1 MKHNFTTVFCTVI
14 LLSVPL
20 NTAQAQSVTFSEVM
34 FDAKGVDTYD
44 EFIELFNYGET
55 DISLEGAFLIIN
67 GSIKNITGNY
77 TYSDLT
83 FSPNSY
89 ALILDKEYLINNE
102 PHTYDDF
109 IPDST
114 LLITITSSSFGLLNT
129 KPDTLFLISASGDI
143 LSSVITS
150 PDQSGGYSDE
160 KILIEGTN
168 DPENWGNS
176 VTLFGTPGFKNSIS
190 PKDYDLA
197 ITRFEIITSQELIE
211 AGQPVDFTLTVKNIG
226 LLDCSKAE
234 ILFGQD
240 INCDSILQP
249 EEIIYSTIESI
260 NAGDSLVLYP
270 SISDPNSGSSVL
282 IATVVL
288 DEDESSENNVAF
300 LELNVSFTI
309 NCLAINEFMYYP
321 NPEYEGEWIE
331 LFNTSSDTLNLK
343 DWTISDNKDEA
354 ALTREDFLLPSE
366 NYAIVA
372 NDSSTLKFWDIDSFF
387 IDCFA
392 SLPNLNDT
400 YDSIIVKD
408 LCGRRIDAIGYSK
421 SWGYSQGIS
430 LERKNPYTNSNNKE
444 NWGLSLATDGGTPGI
459 PNSILLKENDL
470 KWRADS
476 IKITPSYILPGD
488 SASIHI
494 AIQNNGLNNA
504 IGFSINLRYH
514 HNIDSISHAK
524 IILSKIF
531 KDTLRVQQL
540 LSDTLDWFLQFGGAG
555 YLNFQINYPED
566 DDIKNNELTIPI
578 LIGYPDTCLIINEIL
593 YLPESGEAEWFEIFN
608 RFDKSIN
615 LKKWSFKDS
624 YSSCHL
630 ISDSLIYIRPDSFVV
645 IASDENIRLYY
656 QDFKGLLIVPESFP
670 TLNNTADSL
679 VLIDPVGHRVEALKY
694 SSAWGS
700 STGYSIERKNPGAP
714 GTDPSNWGLSKSV
727 IGATPGYQNSTALKE
742 FDLALDSIYFE
753 YSETKLLDGN
763 PINILLDISNV
774 GLNNAENF
782 QVHLQLKQH
791 NPGFPSTNFLDTT
804 FAYPNLISPGESITL
819 TIGVS
824 SIPGGVHNITTEII
838 FSSDGNH
845 SNNINSCQLNVGYH
859 ERAVI
864 INEIMYS
871 PESGESEWFEI
882 FNRHNDFV
890 DLNQWEFR
898 DASGALL
905 NLIDST
911 FFLLPNEFAVVSG
924 NADFLQSYPSFNG
937 KLILPSLFPTLNNTS
952 DSLFLRDAVNHT
964 IEAVAYYE
972 EWGGG
977 IGVSIEQKELQA
989 SPFNPDNWGSSR
1001 STIGATP
1008 GYMNSITPLTY
1019 DLSLDSLKI
1028 SSVIGDTTSV
1038 FYLTFYIKN
1047 CGMITCNQAELNIY
1061 ETNDISPKPVDAMNL
1076 INIQTKSTDS
1086 VSCQIGPFK
1095 SGPHNFTACVSWNY
1109 DQNPQNDSLNFT
1121 IDISYPAETLSISE
1135 FMPYPQDVQAEG
1147 ISTAEYVELYNFSSD
1162 TININDWYI
1171 SDENTANPV
1180 KILHSF
1186 CLLPDSFI
1194 VLSSDSS
1201 IFAFPGTNNTNTA
1214 ILSNFPS
1221 LNNEKDATILKDPT
1235 GKVIDSLR
1243 YSAIW
1248 NISKGISLERV
1259 FYTNPTSSYTNW
1271 RSCVSLAG
1279 GTPGLPNSVT
1289 PVASLNKPGIK
1300 ASPNPFSPDGD
1311 GMDDEVTFQYQS
1323 PFPSSKV
1330 TVEIYDLNGRLIYRP
1345 AHNVP
1350 SSNEGTV
1357 VWRGESKYGQKAR
1370 IGIYIVKFIAIDT
1383 SSKKSVEHITTVVL
1397 AFRL

>member
-1 MKHNFTTVFCTVI
+1 MRHNFTTVFCTVI
-14 LLSVPL
+14 LLSVYL
-20 NTAQAQSVTFSEVM
+20 NTALAQSVTFNEIM
-34 FDAKGVDTYD
+34 FDPEGLEYYD
-44 EFIELFNYGET
+44 EFIEIVNICDSAICLN
-55 DISLEGAFLIIN
+55 GAYLDIN
-67 GSIKNITGNY
+67 GSIDSLY
-77 TYSDLT
+77 FPYSDTLL
-83 FSPNSY
+83 PNSF
-89 ALILDKEYLINNE
+89 AIILDRGYLIDNKSNI
-102 PHTYDDF
+102 YDDL
-109 IPDST
+109 IPNST
-114 LLITITSSSFGLLNT
+114 ILLTIHDNSFGKSGLSNT
-129 KPDTLFLISASGDI
+129 VSNTLFLISKSGDI
-143 LSSVITS
+143 LSSVITT
-150 PDQSGGYSDE
+150 PGQSEGYSDE
-160 KILIEGTN
+160 KILIDGTN
-168 DPENWGNS
+168 DPENWGNR
-176 VTLFGTPGFKNSIS
+176 VTLFGTPGFKNSVS

-197 ITRFEIITSQELIE
+197 IKRFDVTTPSELIE
-211 AGQPVDFTLTVKNIG
+211 HGGTINFQLTIENIG
-226 LLDCSKAE
+226 IHECSEAE
-234 ILFGQD
+234 IYFGID
-240 INCDSILQP
+240 IN
-249 EEIIYSTIESI
+249 
-260 NAGDSLVLYP
+260 GDSTLDHLEMLFQTTVSLEPGDTIDYFP
-270 SISDPNSGSSVL
+270 AIKNVKSGYTETL
-282 IATVVL
+282 AQTNFNQ
-288 DEDESSENNVAF
+288 DEAPENNIEFRKVKVPF
-300 LELNVSFTI
+300 PSHCI
-309 NCLAINEFMYYP
+309 AINEFMYYP
-321 NPEYEGEWIE
+321 SIEIEIEWIE
-331 LFNTSSDTLNLK
+331 LLNISNDTINLM
-343 DWTISDNKDEA
+343 DWTLSDNSNEA
-354 ALTREDFLLPSE
+354 TLTKSEFILPPES
-366 NYAIVA
+366 YVVIA
-372 NDSSTLKFWDIDSFF
+372 NDSTFLEHWDTDCLFLDCSTQMPL
-387 IDCFA
+387 
-392 SLPNLNDT
+392 LNNT
-400 YDSIIVKD
+400 SDSIVVRD
-408 LCGRRIDAIGYSK
+408 LCGREIDAFEYSK
-421 SWGYSQGIS
+421 SWGYLQGIS

-444 NWGLSLATDGGTPGI
+444 NWGLSMATDGGTPGI
-459 PNSILLKENDL
+459 TNSILLKENDL
-470 KWRADS
+470 KWCTDS

-514 HNIDSISHAK
+514 HNIDSVSHAK

-566 DDIKNNELTIPI
+566 DDIENNELTIPI
-578 LIGYPDTCLIINEIL
+578 LIGYPDTCLVVNEIM

-608 RFDKSIN
+608 RFDKTIN

-624 YSSCHL
+624 YSRCHL

-656 QDFKGLLIVPESFP
+656 QNFKGLLIVPESFP

-763 PINILLDISNV
+763 PINILLDISNI
-774 GLNNAENF
+774 GLNDAENY

-804 FAYPNLISPGESITL
+804 FAYPNRISPGESTTL
-819 TIGVS
+819 TLGVS

-838 FSSDGNH
+838 LSSDGNL

-859 ERAVI
+859 EKAVI

-890 DLNQWEFR
+890 DLNRWEFR
-898 DASGALL
+898 DASGSWL

-911 FFLLPNEFAVVSG
+911 FFLLPNGFAVVSG

-937 KLILPSLFPTLNNTS
+937 KLILPSLFSTLNNTS

-977 IGVSIEQKELQA
+977 IGVSIERKELQS

-1028 SSVIGDTTSV
+1028 LSVIGDTTSV

-1047 CGMITCNQAELNIY
+1047 CGTTTCNQAEINIY
-1061 ETNDISPKPVDAMNL
+1061 ETNDTSPKSVDAMNL

-1086 VSCQIGPFK
+1086 VSCQIGPFR

-1147 ISTAEYVELYNFSSD
+1147 ISTAEYVELYNFSAD

-1180 KILHSF
+1180 IILHSF

-1201 IFAFPGTNNTNTA
+1201 IFAFPGTSNTNTA
-1214 ILSNFPS
+1214 VLSKFPS
-1221 LNNEKDATILKDPT
+1221 LNNKEDAIILKDPT
-1235 GKVIDSLR
+1235 GKGIDSLR

-1289 PVASLNKPGIK
+1289 PVSSLNKPGIK

-1345 AHNVP
+1345 AHNIP